1 MSQDELSKKQLL
13 EVQKIIRLEFDGVRK
28 ELDKINESNKQAF
41 SKIHSRVDDSN
52 TFMNQV
58 NNKVTSIESKNVM
71 LSSIFGSIAAV
82 GMSYLL
88 KR

>member
-1 MSQDELSKKQLL
+1 MPNDELSKSQFL
-13 EVQKIIRLEFDGVRK
+13 EVQKMLKDEFYVFKK
-28 ELDKINESNKQAF
+28 ELDKINSTNKEALSKLHSKVDESNAF
-41 SKIHSRVDDSN
+41 INK
-52 TFMNQV
+52 V

>member
-1 MSQDELSKKQLL
+1 MSQDELSKNQLL
-13 EVQKIIRLEFDGVRK
+13 EVQKIIRIEFDAVKK
-28 ELDKINESNKQAF
+28 ELDKINESSKHAF
-41 SKIHSRVDDSN
+41 TKIHSRIDDSN
-52 TFMNQV
+52 TFMNKV

>member
-1 MSQDELSKKQLL
+1 MPQDELSKKQLL
-13 EVQKIIRLEFDGVRK
+13 EVQKIIRLEFDGIKK

-41 SKIHSRVDDSN
+41 AKIHSRVDDSN
-52 TFMNQV
+52 TFVNQV